1 MTSPLEDQVMQA
13 LASVEDPEL
22 GVSIVDLGLVR
33 HVEVTPDRVQVT
45 IAMTTPTCP
54 LGGLIAETA
63 RAAIEVSLA
72 PGKAVTVTLDRS
84 FHWTPDLATP
94 QVRDRFTGSA
104 SVSLA
109 DRLRTAV
116 SGLLGSQ

>member
-1 MTSPLEDQVMQA
+1 MTSRVENLIFRALE
-13 LASVEDPEL
+13 LVEDPEL

-33 HVEVTPDRVQVT
+33 QIEVTPEQVHVT

-63 RAAIEVSLA
+63 RASVELALA
-72 PGKAVTVTLDRS
+72 PGTAVKVTLDRS

-94 QVRDRFTGSA
+94 QVRDRFTGST

-109 DRLRTAV
+109 DRLRMAV